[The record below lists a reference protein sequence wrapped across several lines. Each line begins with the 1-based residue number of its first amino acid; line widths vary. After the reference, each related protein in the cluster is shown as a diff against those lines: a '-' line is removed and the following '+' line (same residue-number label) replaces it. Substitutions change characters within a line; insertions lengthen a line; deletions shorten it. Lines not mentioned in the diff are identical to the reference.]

1 MAEYSF
7 IGKGEVFMRIKGAAS
22 KMYPIG
28 NVTDLNVAINED
40 EKSLQDFQ
48 SAGGGKL
55 NSLRRVQDAQVS
67 MAMSDFKSENI
78 ALAVFGNASALTG
91 ASVTDESVIGYLD
104 GLIRLANASPSN
116 VVLTSDPAGTTYAEG
131 VDYEVNSAGLY
142 VPLTATFADAAAL
155 LASYDFATQQVVEAL
170 MNSAQEYEM
179 VFAGLNEAQ
188 SGKAVVVD
196 LHRIKFGATSGLP
209 LIGDDF
215 GSLPLTGE
223 ALKDTS
229 KGGGESAF
237 FKWSAV
243 E

>member
-22 KMYPIG
+22 KLRPVG
-28 NVTDLNVAINED
+28 NVTELNIAINED

-48 SAGGGKL
+48 NAGGGKV

-67 MAMSDFKSENI
+67 MAMSDFQSENI
-78 ALAVFGNASALTG
+78 GLAVFGNASAIVAG
-91 ASVTDESVIGYLD
+91 SVTGESVTGYLD
-104 GLIRLANASPSN
+104 GLIRLANVGPSS
-116 VVLTSDPAGTTYAEG
+116 VVLTSDPAGTTYTEG
-131 VDYEVNSAGLY
+131 VDYDIKTAGLY
-142 VPLTATFADAAAL
+142 VPPGATFADAAAL
-155 LASYDFATQQVVEAL
+155 LVDYDYGAQQVVEAL
-170 MNSAQEYEM
+170 MNSAQDYEL
-179 VFAGLNEAQ
+179 VFSGLNEAQ

-196 LHRIKFGATSGLP
+196 LHRVKFGATSGLP

-223 ALKDTS
+223 ALKDTT
-229 KGGGESAF
+229 KGAGESAF
-237 FKWSAV
+237 FKWTAV